1 MPEDI
6 AASAARDNDIVTV
19 CTGCYSDCAF
29 CAHVNEDGSVS
40 ARMPVEGHPHQSASL
55 CRRGR
60 RRLNA
65 HLDPDRIMTPLV
77 RNAATGQL
85 EPASY
90 EKAYERI
97 AAGMRDVVEK
107 YGGPALAC
115 TTGIASRAS
124 MYFHRLF
131 AALGSPNVYSEVGA
145 CEDSRLTGWYHTLG
159 YSPQSDLANTDYIVY
174 LGRSPLD
181 AGDPHT
187 VNVLKA
193 TLARGGKVV
202 AVDPRRSS
210 TGAKATRWVGLR
222 PGSDLGFLLGLAH
235 VLIEEDLYDHEFVAR
250 HTTGFEEFAQA
261 MHAYEPA
268 WCARTCGIEAD
279 AVVEVA
285 RGLGAARPRSV
296 VDCGLHGGL
305 GIAYVNST
313 QTARMIALVNALLGN
328 YGQVGGNLNP
338 PFELPLG
345 TLDPQRFPA
354 PAVPEVPKAGSKRYP
369 LVNAD
374 EGLCTTIGES
384 IELGQIHGL
393 LAYASNPVMGYG
405 NARAWTELVGKLDLL
420 VAIDVRMSETARLAD
435 VVLPDLTALE
445 SDRGIG
451 VEGTSFYTRKRVLT
465 PPAGLRPARAMAYD
479 LADKLGVGKY
489 FTFTLR
495 DLAKA
500 QLAPYGV
507 DLDELYDRGWVD
519 TGIPVPPRTGEPE
532 IRVPSGKIEF
542 ASGLWE
548 QAGLGRVPFWQA
560 PLVEP
565 DKGGFR
571 LISGNSSFGNHTSID
586 VHERKGGEGA
596 AHKDAYA
603 AVWMNT
609 NRASELG
616 FCDGEV
622 VEVYSELGTD
632 HAVLRLTD
640 DLHPEALFTNAS
652 PGGRSGKHAARHT
665 AVAGRLGVGPF
676 DHTPLR
682 RDPVTGCA
690 LTQENVV
697 HVRKVSRGT

>member
-1 MPEDI
+1 MHTDDG
-6 AASAARDNDIVTV
+6 AAQAHDNDIVTV

-29 CAHVNEDGSVS
+29 RAHVDEDGTVH
-40 ARMPVEGHPHQSASL
+40 ALMPVEGHPHRSASL

-65 HLDPDRIMTPLV
+65 HLDPDRLMGPLV
-77 RNAATGQL
+77 RNESTGEL

-90 EKAYERI
+90 DEAYARI
-97 AAGMRDVVEK
+97 AQGIRSVIERHGA
-107 YGGPALAC
+107 PALAC

-145 CEDSRLTGWYHTLG
+145 CEDARLTGWYHTLG
-159 YSPQSDLANTDYIVY
+159 YSPQSDLAHTDYIVF

-187 VNVLKA
+187 VNVFKA

-210 TGAKATRWVGLR
+210 TGAKATKWVGLR
-222 PGSDLGFLLGLAH
+222 PGSDLAFLLGLAH
-235 VLIEEDLYDHEFVAR
+235 VLIEEDLYDEEFVSR
-250 HTTGFEEFAQA
+250 YTTGFDEFAQA
-261 MHAYEPA
+261 MRAYTPA
-268 WCARTCGIEAD
+268 WCADACGID
-279 AVVEVA
+279 AHDVVEVA
-285 RGLGAARPRSV
+285 RGLGQARPRSV

-328 YGQVGGNLNP
+328 YGKEGGNLNP

-345 TLDPQRFPA
+345 TLDPERFPA
-354 PAVPEVPKAGSKRYP
+354 PPVPEVPKAGSERYP
-369 LVNAD
+369 LVNAE

-393 LAYASNPVMGYG
+393 IAYASNPVMGYG
-405 NARAWTELVGKLDLL
+405 NARAWTELVGKLELL

-445 SDRGIG
+445 CDRGIG
-451 VEGTSFYTRKRVLT
+451 VEGSSFYTRKRVLT

-479 LADKLGVGKY
+479 LAERLGVGRY
-489 FTFTLR
+489 FSFTLR
-495 DLAKA
+495 DLAQA

-519 TGIPVPPRTGEPE
+519 TGIPVPPRTGEPQ
-532 IRVPSGKIEF
+532 IRVPAGKIEF
-542 ASGLWE
+542 ASDLWE
-548 QAGLGRVPFWQA
+548 QAGLGRCPFWQA
-560 PLVEP
+560 PLVSP
-565 DKGGFR
+565 DEGGFR
-571 LISGNSSFGNHTSID
+571 LISGNSSFGNHTSVD
-586 VHERKGGEGA
+586 AHERGHARGSRA
-596 AHKDAYA
+596 ADAYA
-603 AVWMNT
+603 AVWINT
-609 NRASELG
+609 GRAAEMGLA
-616 FCDGEV
+616 DGDT
-622 VEVYSELGTD
+622 VEVYSELGSD

-682 RDPVTGCA
+682 HDPITGCA

-697 HVRKVSRGT
+697 HVRKVGCGT

>member
-1 MPEDI
+1 MHTDDG
-6 AASAARDNDIVTV
+6 AAQAHDNDIVTV

-29 CAHVNEDGSVS
+29 RAHVDEDGTVH
-40 ARMPVEGHPHQSASL
+40 ALMPVEGHPHRSASL

-65 HLDPDRIMTPLV
+65 HLDPDRLMGPLV
-77 RNAATGQL
+77 RNESTGEL

-90 EKAYERI
+90 DEAYARI
-97 AAGMRDVVEK
+97 AQGIRSVIERHGA
-107 YGGPALAC
+107 PALAC

-145 CEDSRLTGWYHTLG
+145 CEDARLTGWYHTLG
-159 YSPQSDLANTDYIVY
+159 YSPQSDLAHTDYIVF

-187 VNVLKA
+187 VNVFKA

-210 TGAKATRWVGLR
+210 TGAKATKWVGLR
-222 PGSDLGFLLGLAH
+222 PGSDLAFLLGLAH
-235 VLIEEDLYDHEFVAR
+235 VLIEEDLYDEEFVSR
-250 HTTGFEEFAQA
+250 YTTGFEEFAQA
-261 MHAYEPA
+261 MRAYTPA
-268 WCARTCGIEAD
+268 WCADACGID
-279 AVVEVA
+279 AHDVVEVA
-285 RGLGAARPRSV
+285 RGLGQARPRSV

-328 YGQVGGNLNP
+328 YGKEGGNLNP

-345 TLDPQRFPA
+345 TLDPERFPA
-354 PAVPEVPKAGSKRYP
+354 PPVSEVPKAGSERYP
-369 LVNAD
+369 LVNAE

-393 LAYASNPVMGYG
+393 IAYASNPVMGYG
-405 NARAWTELVGKLDLL
+405 NARAWTELVGKLELL

-445 SDRGIG
+445 CDRGIG
-451 VEGTSFYTRKRVLT
+451 VEGSSFYTRKRVLT

-479 LADKLGVGKY
+479 LAERLGVGRY
-489 FTFTLR
+489 FSFTLR
-495 DLAKA
+495 DLAQA

-519 TGIPVPPRTGEPE
+519 TGIPVPPRTGEPQ
-532 IRVPSGKIEF
+532 ICVPAGKIEF
-542 ASGLWE
+542 ASDLWE
-548 QAGLGRVPFWQA
+548 QAGLGRCPFWQA
-560 PLVEP
+560 PLVSP
-565 DKGGFR
+565 DEGGFR
-571 LISGNSSFGNHTSID
+571 LISGNSSFGNHTSVD
-586 VHERKGGEGA
+586 AHERGHARGSRA
-596 AHKDAYA
+596 ADAYA
-603 AVWMNT
+603 AVWINT
-609 NRASELG
+609 GRAAEMGLA
-616 FCDGEV
+616 DGDT
-622 VEVYSELGTD
+622 VEVYSELGSD

-682 RDPVTGCA
+682 HDPITGCA

-697 HVRKVSRGT
+697 HVRKVGCGT

>member
-1 MPEDI
+1 MPQD
-6 AASAARDNDIVTV
+6 STSRKTRQTNDIVTV

-29 CAHVNEDGSVS
+29 CAHVNGDGLVS
-40 ARMPVEGHPHQSASL
+40 AHMPVEGHPHRSASL

-65 HLDPDRIMTPLV
+65 HLDPSRLTQPLV
-77 RNAATGQL
+77 RNPQTGEL

-90 EKAYERI
+90 DEAYARVAEGIREVI
-97 AAGMRDVVEK
+97 GR
-107 YGGPALAC
+107 YGAPALAC

-124 MYFHRLF
+124 MYFHRLL

-145 CEDSRLTGWYHTLG
+145 CEDARLTGWYHTLG
-159 YSPQSDLANTDYIVY
+159 YSPQSDLAHTDYIVY

-187 VNVLKA
+187 VNVLKGV
-193 TLARGGKVV
+193 LARGGKVV

-210 TGAKATRWVGLR
+210 TGSKATKWVGLR
-222 PGSDLGFLLGLAH
+222 PGTDLAFLLGLAH
-235 VLIEEDLYDHEFVAR
+235 MLIDEDLYDREFVNAY
-250 HTTGFEEFAQA
+250 TTGFDEFAAA
-261 MHAYEPA
+261 MAPYTPQ
-268 WCARTCGIEAD
+268 WCAQACGIGEGD
-279 AVVEVA
+279 VVEVA
-285 RGLGAARPRSV
+285 RGLGAARPCAV

-345 TLDPQRFPA
+345 TLDPERFPA
-354 PAVPEVPKAGSKRYP
+354 PAVPETPKAGSLRYP
-369 LVNAD
+369 LVDAD

-384 IELGQIHGL
+384 IELGEIHGL
-393 LAYASNPVMGYG
+393 IAYASNPVMGYG

-445 SDRGIG
+445 CDRGIG
-451 VEGTSFYTRKRVLT
+451 VEGASFYTRKRVLD
-465 PPAGLRPARAMAYD
+465 PPAGLKPARAMAYD
-479 LADKLGVGKY
+479 LAERLGVGRY
-489 FTFTLR
+489 FIFTLR
-495 DLAKA
+495 DLAQA

-519 TGIPVPPRTGEPE
+519 TGIPIPPRTGKPE

-542 ASGLWE
+542 ASSLWE
-548 QAGLGRVPFWQA
+548 KAGLGRCPFWQA
-560 PLVEP
+560 PLVSP
-565 DKGGFR
+565 DKDGFR
-571 LISGNSSFGNHTSID
+571 LISGNSSFGNHTSVD
-586 VHERKGGEGA
+586 HHARKHAPGSA
-596 AHKDAYA
+596 AADAYA
-603 AVWMNT
+603 AVWMNAG
-609 NRASELG
+609 RANELG

-622 VEVYSELGTD
+622 VEIYSELGCD
-632 HAVLRLTD
+632 HAVLRTTN

-652 PGGRSGKHAARHT
+652 PGARSGKHAARHT
-665 AVAGRLGVGPF
+665 AVPGQLGVGPF
-676 DHTPLR
+676 DHTPLH

-690 LTQENVV
+690 LTQENTV
-697 HVRKVSRGT
+697 HVRKIES